1 MQVKVE
7 AYFDGQHW
15 CARGLGACLC
25 SQGESLDDLMRNVKE
40 AVALHYDEEIRKGNP
55 LSILL
60 IAETEVGGASEA
72 ASG

>member
-15 CARGLGACLC
+15 CARALGACIC
-25 SQGESLDDLMRNVKE
+25 SQGKSLDDLLENVKE
-40 AVALHYDEEIRKGNP
+40 AIALHYEEEIDKGNP

-60 IAETEVGGASEA
+60 MAETEVAGAREA
-72 ASG
+72 SSG